1 MMEDKNFIG
10 TLIWII
16 IIVLGI
22 VLVYIVYN
30 LFWATV
36 EEVEEGISLVGY
48 TEMLWKQKQD
58 WGQRL
63 YG

>member
-36 EEVEEGISLVGY
+36 EEVEEGIGLIG
-48 TEMLWKQKQD
+48 
-58 WGQRL
+58 
-63 YG
+63 

>member
-58 WGQRL
+58 WDQRL

>member
-22 VLVYIVYN
+22 VLIYIVYN

-36 EEVEEGISLVGY
+36 EEVEEGISLIG
-48 TEMLWKQKQD
+48 
-58 WGQRL
+58 
-63 YG
+63 

>member
-48 TEMLWKQKQD
+48 TEML
-58 WGQRL
+58 
-63 YG
+63 